1 MQFFQDVQTLFLTFL
16 SFPSSIFCSFAGC
29 WSYSISMEIWV
40 KKIASPAIRGLRWPQ
55 SIQSKFVFL
64 FFGSPPPPILIAH
77 HDYFWELICLVGLK
91 CFCINITQKCRKTRV
106 HTLLWLMSLILALDM
121 HQPHTPPQTHIEVY
135 EFMKRIQWIQK
146 VFWPLCLFHTIVL
159 WIWIWIDIIANFTH
173 RSSRNYS

>member
-64 FFGSPPPPILIAH
+64 FFGFSPPILIAH

-91 CFCINITQKCRKTRV
+91 C
-106 HTLLWLMSLILALDM
+106 
-121 HQPHTPPQTHIEVY
+121 IEVY

>member
-64 FFGSPPPPILIAH
+64 FFGFPPPILIAH

-121 HQPHTPPQTHIEVY
+121 HQPHTPPKPTLRFMSSWSVY
-135 EFMKRIQWIQK
+135 NGFRKYSDHFACFTLLCCGFEFE
-146 VFWPLCLFHTIVL
+146 
-159 WIWIWIDIIANFTH
+159 
-173 RSSRNYS
+173 